1 LVEAVDS
8 GALTLGVYHASQRV
22 EDANIQL
29 LHMIARICT
38 AVVEEPTAKS
48 SLSGREL
55 GDILK
60 DESLAQR
67 LVGATER
74 VYNGIWHELRKT
86 REGLPINPV
95 IMGLEHAN
103 HNVLTVLASIAVTD
117 QAASNLFIGTVATW
131 AQAKYMLQ
139 QAATSQMT
147 DLFQQI
153 QEAVSDSAQINDQ
166 WLNQVGEY
174 AWLIFI
180 SEHLPEANRLEVN
193 NSSASL
199 FEQIAWNS
207 PAAMKLT
214 AKITS
219 FLDAVATGSRG
230 SPAKRVVDQLER
242 SLQKTSDRTAQDL
255 LRLLVESITE
265 TTNHSVSAA
274 DITGHK
280 SENAPATTELEAEL
294 TAVLE
299 IFAHI
304 EQYDPSN
311 PIDCVSAAK
320 KLSAIFDSK
329 EDALRFMNRAHN
341 WLLKEEAGIT
351 GWSHMIHDV
360 CFNVGNH
367 REYFDGIIRKM
378 PVQALLNFEHPK
390 GQFDRKKWA
399 KLMMENPEVVFYID
413 QASAIESFA
422 REKSIDFP
430 DEVHQL
436 RSLVNDFSLSQLGL
450 RQVAAGMP
458 EVEPPEA
465 HTSEDLEIAVYL
477 EMAIEPSLL
486 PSIRNLTAS
495 GFFEST
501 TLLAPPGILGSP
513 GRMPVIKTEGAYQ
526 RISLTEA
533 NQRED
538 VEYWTEFN
546 IQSVLPNVSAL
557 DLHNLCLLLY
567 QGGAIPG
574 LLDKHV
580 INFDISRLSSD
591 VQFYL
596 KKTLLVL
603 AAESLPTETLVG
615 NNYRNTLSGG
625 GRILRE
631 QVLNQPETP
640 DELLAACRVAN
651 NAEELP
657 RLAGES
663 PIRFTDLDRPA
674 EVKFHFQTSKVGL
687 HELFQHAQE
696 TRSFMSRVIKF
707 SEQVANQGAMIIP
720 ADLTQKARN
729 VFSRLRGGLDPDAD
743 TRIHAIDLL

>member
-1 LVEAVDS
+1 
-8 GALTLGVYHASQRV
+8 
-22 EDANIQL
+22 
-29 LHMIARICT
+29 
-38 AVVEEPTAKS
+38 
-48 SLSGREL
+48 
-55 GDILK
+55 
-60 DESLAQR
+60 
-67 LVGATER
+67 
-74 VYNGIWHELRKT
+74 
-86 REGLPINPV
+86 
-95 IMGLEHAN
+95 
-103 HNVLTVLASIAVTD
+103 
-117 QAASNLFIGTVATW
+117 
-131 AQAKYMLQ
+131 
-139 QAATSQMT
+139 
-147 DLFQQI
+147 
-153 QEAVSDSAQINDQ
+153 
-166 WLNQVGEY
+166 
-174 AWLIFI
+174 
-180 SEHLPEANRLEVN
+180 
-193 NSSASL
+193 
-199 FEQIAWNS
+199 
-207 PAAMKLT
+207 
-214 AKITS
+214 
-219 FLDAVATGSRG
+219 
-230 SPAKRVVDQLER
+230 
-242 SLQKTSDRTAQDL
+242 
-255 LRLLVESITE
+255 
-265 TTNHSVSAA
+265 
-274 DITGHK
+274 
-280 SENAPATTELEAEL
+280 
-294 TAVLE
+294 
-299 IFAHI
+299 
-304 EQYDPSN
+304 
-311 PIDCVSAAK
+311 
-320 KLSAIFDSK
+320 
-329 EDALRFMNRAHN
+329 
-341 WLLKEEAGIT
+341 
-351 GWSHMIHDV
+351 
-360 CFNVGNH
+360 
-367 REYFDGIIRKM
+367 
-378 PVQALLNFEHPK
+378 
-390 GQFDRKKWA
+390 
-399 KLMMENPEVVFYID
+399 
-413 QASAIESFA
+413 
-422 REKSIDFP
+422 
-430 DEVHQL
+430 
-436 RSLVNDFSLSQLGL
+436 
-450 RQVAAGMP
+450 
-458 EVEPPEA
+458 
-465 HTSEDLEIAVYL
+465 
-477 EMAIEPSLL
+477 MAIEPSLL